1 MPSPTRVLFVAA
13 DLAPFTEV
21 SEIAP
26 LARTLPERL
35 QETGTYELRIMMPR
49 YGVISERKNRL
60 HEVIRLSG
68 AEIVAGEAKETL
80 KVKVASIPGLRL
92 QVYFMENVRHF
103 KRKGAYEGR
112 EGEQYDDNAE
122 RALFFGRAALATIR
136 NLGWTPDLVHALG
149 WAGAFVPYLVRHDFA
164 ADPHLGKAKV
174 LYTPDAYDPLVPVG
188 DVLGGVDAGLTLRAF
203 AEAHADG
210 LFVPETP
217 VADAAGLAAEAMVRY
232 DEALG
237 EVAA

>member
-35 QETGTYELRIMMPR
+35 QEAGSYELRIMMPR
-49 YGVISERKNRL
+49 YGIISERKNRL

-92 QVYFMENVRHF
+92 QVYFMENGRHF
-103 KRKGAYEGR
+103 KRKGAFDGR
-112 EGEQYDDNAE
+112 EGDRYDDNAE
-122 RALFFGRAALATIR
+122 RALFFGRAALTTIQ

-149 WAGAFVPYLVRHDFA
+149 WAAAFVPYLVRHDPA
-164 ADPHLGKAKV
+164 VAPNLGKAKV
-174 LYTPDAYDPLVPVG
+174 LYTPDPFDTQVTVG
-188 DVLGGVDAGLTLRAF
+188 GVLGGEGADLTLRAF

-210 LFVPETP
+210 QFVPETP
-217 VADAAGLAAEAMVRY
+217 ASDAAGLAAEAMVRY